1 MKNHAESSGRYSKRR
16 HMLQVT
22 ASNHPGPAM
31 PNGASVTCG
40 LMAYRPQPEFW
51 DLAKSRPEHF
61 CPGRA
66 SPPSCPKPARP
77 QASGLGFD
85 PGRNAR
91 VESWAWNMGSSS
103 FQPCPRP
110 ARPRQK
116 CPGRAEICRGLILPD
131 PGRVSRIPTWCG
143 LELFPI
149 PISLLTNL
157 PPATLHY
164 AARG

>member
-1 MKNHAESSGRYSKRR
+1 
-16 HMLQVT
+16 MLQVT
-22 ASNHPGPAM
+22 APNHPGPTM

-51 DLAKSRPEHF
+51 DLAESRLGHF

-91 VESWAWNMGSSS
+91 VESCAWSMGSSS

-131 PGRVSRIPTWCG
+131 PEAFHLGLPWGFPSQIPMEFSSLVQVWFG
-143 LELFPI
+143 A
-149 PISLLTNL
+149 ISNSHSPTDKS
-157 PPATLHY
+157 
-164 AARG
+164 AARNSVPPRSPG

>member
-1 MKNHAESSGRYSKRR
+1 
-16 HMLQVT
+16 MLQVT
-22 ASNHPGPAM
+22 APNHPGPTM

-51 DLAKSRPEHF
+51 DLAESRPGRF

-66 SPPSCPKPARP
+66 RPPSCPKPARP

-91 VESWAWNMGSSS
+91 VESSAWSMGSSS

-116 CPGRAEICRGLILPD
+116 HPGRAEICRGLILPD
-131 PGRVSRIPTWCG
+131 PGQIPLSNSHGVFQSGTGVVWSYFQ
-143 LELFPI
+143 FPF
-149 PISLLTNL
+149 P
-157 PPATLHY
+157 Y
-164 AARG
+164 